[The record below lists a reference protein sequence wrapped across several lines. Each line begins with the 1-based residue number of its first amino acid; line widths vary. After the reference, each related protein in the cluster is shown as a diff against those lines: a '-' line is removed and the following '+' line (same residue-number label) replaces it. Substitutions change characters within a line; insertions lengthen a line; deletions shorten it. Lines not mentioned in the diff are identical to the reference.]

1 MMMIMMMMMMM
12 MMMICLLCLFADE
25 FTEKLENFKNQTPA
39 MSEHQLTTARD
50 IRRRGEGGFK
60 YQAILLILQYFN
72 INICL

>member
-1 MMMIMMMMMMM
+1 
-12 MMMICLLCLFADE
+12 MICLLCLFTDE

-60 YQAILLILQYFN
+60 YRAILLTRVGLDFVTIQN
-72 INICL
+72 IIVKLNF